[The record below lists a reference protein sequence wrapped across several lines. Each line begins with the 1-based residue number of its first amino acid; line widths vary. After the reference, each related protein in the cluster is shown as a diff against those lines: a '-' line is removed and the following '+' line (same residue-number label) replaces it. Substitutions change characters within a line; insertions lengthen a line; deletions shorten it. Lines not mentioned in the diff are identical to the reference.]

1 MALLVSETF
10 LVLACYTTALFVL
23 GVDPKFY
30 LFDANHWWKLL
41 FVTGFIILGFYLQD
55 LYADLRI
62 ISRILLVQ
70 QVCLSVGCALL
81 GAALLGYVRAE
92 LLWGRW
98 LMIIGSLAVIV
109 VIPTW
114 RVFFWKYI
122 LSGFSSERVLL
133 MGNSSI
139 LGEVIDHLA
148 QRPEFG
154 YFIVGYL
161 CEGEP
166 CGFAVPCL
174 GKVEDVRKVYEE
186 YQPTRIVVGMAER
199 RNRLPVE
206 ELLDIRFGGILIED
220 AADTY
225 EVALQRVCSRKIQ
238 PSQLIFSTGL
248 GPPKT
253 CDHFAETL
261 FIRDWDGRADGT
273 VALHVADGS
282 GGKTDIARPHALQA
296 ETSGAE
302 RTALHG
308 LQVSIH
314 VRGRGSANRSRLG
327 QERRP
332 AHYAHRQMAAEVKTG

>member
-1 MALLVSETF
+1 M
-10 LVLACYTTALFVL
+10 
-23 GVDPKFY
+23 
-30 LFDANHWWKLL
+30 
-41 FVTGFIILGFYLQD
+41 TGFIILGFYLQD
-55 LYADLRI
+55 LYADPAYYFAHSTRPTGLSFSRMRI
-62 ISRILLVQ
+62 AGCGSSRF
-70 QVCLSVGCALL
+70 
-81 GAALLGYVRAE
+81 YVRAE

-161 CEGEP
+161 CEGEGRA
-166 CGFAVPCL
+166 GFAVPCL

-206 ELLDIRFGGILIED
+206 R
-220 AADTY
+220 
-225 EVALQRVCSRKIQ
+225 
-238 PSQLIFSTGL
+238 
-248 GPPKT
+248 
-253 CDHFAETL
+253 
-261 FIRDWDGRADGT
+261 
-273 VALHVADGS
+273 
-282 GGKTDIARPHALQA
+282 IAGH
-296 ETSGAE
+296 SF
-302 RTALHG
+302 
-308 LQVSIH
+308 
-314 VRGRGSANRSRLG
+314 
-327 QERRP
+327 RRHP
-332 AHYAHRQMAAEVKTG
+332 D